1 MTEFSTPSLAV
12 RREALQKTLG
22 RGPMPPPAEAGPL
35 TSEGRT
41 HLREEGVELFWNDLE
56 WEALTGEETL
66 EGGPL
71 VELTFPGF
79 LAFAKGLVLTE
90 VMPDSLDRARPRPQ
104 VVEDLLRFLEER
116 REEFTQD
123 VVAGTDDEEVERA
136 RIALPLVS
144 ALIDRL
150 LFLLFQVT
158 PEERAGLEP
167 EIQER

>member
-1 MTEFSTPSLAV
+1 MPEFSTSSLTV

-22 RGPMPPPAEAGPL
+22 RGPMPPLAEAGPL
-35 TSEGRT
+35 TPEGRD
-41 HLREEGVELFWNDLE
+41 HLVEEGVELFWNDLE
-56 WEALTGEETL
+56 WEALTGEEAL

-104 VVEDLLRFLEER
+104 VVEDLLQFLEER
-116 REEFTQD
+116 REEFGQD
-123 VVAGTDDEEVERA
+123 MAAGTDDEQVERA
-136 RIALPLVS
+136 RVALPLVS
-144 ALIDRL
+144 GLMDRL

-158 PEERAGLEP
+158 PDERARLEP
-167 EIQER
+167 EIQGG